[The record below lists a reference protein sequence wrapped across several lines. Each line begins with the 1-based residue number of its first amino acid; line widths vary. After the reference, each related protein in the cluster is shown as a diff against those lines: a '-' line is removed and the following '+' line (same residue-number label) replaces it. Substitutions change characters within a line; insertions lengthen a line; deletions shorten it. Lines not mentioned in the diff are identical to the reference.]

1 LFQKLSAAISELIS
15 LRRFCAPGTS
25 KKPPQVREFVGGGG
39 DLSGNRVEHGWEDT
53 EGGRRNPEGKLAR
66 VRLEVAV
73 KALVEKRQRAAAV
86 QDASRVRESP
96 ANALRFGLRQPSAAI
111 D

>member
-1 LFQKLSAAISELIS
+1 LSAAISELIS

-53 EGGRRNPEGKLAR
+53 EGGRRNPEGKLVR

-86 QDASRVRESP
+86 Q
-96 ANALRFGLRQPSAAI
+96 NAKRWPMTCERAQRPGLRQPSAAI